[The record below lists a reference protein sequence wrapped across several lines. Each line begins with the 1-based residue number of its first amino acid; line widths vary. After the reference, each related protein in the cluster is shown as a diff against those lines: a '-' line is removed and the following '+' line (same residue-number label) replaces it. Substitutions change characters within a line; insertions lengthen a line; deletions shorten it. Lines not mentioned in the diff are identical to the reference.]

1 MKKIVLVV
9 MMSLFLS
16 ACGSAEQNNIKDL
29 VVEKSG
35 EIRAKMG
42 TEYLLNTPEGI
53 VNITSNKVD
62 LDSYMKKTVTVK
74 GMYSGS
80 TLYVDEIK

>member
-1 MKKIVLVV
+1 MKKYLLILFL
-9 MMSLFLS
+9 SLFLS
-16 ACGSAEQNNIKDL
+16 ACGSAKTADL

-35 EIRAKMG
+35 EIRTKVG
-42 TEYLLNTPEGI
+42 DEYLLNTDEGI

-62 LDSYMKKTVTVK
+62 LDAYLKKNVTVK
-74 GMYSGS
+74 GMFSGS